1 MTVSFDLRSPLDS
14 SGEIVPSCDNLQKQ
28 EEENLFT
35 KFDKKL
41 GKLVKRA
48 KNVTN

>member
-1 MTVSFDLRSPLDS
+1 MDS